1 LTTGLVDQGSGDAC
15 GNVTLE
21 VAPSSFTAMDL
32 GGNTVTLTAT
42 DANENTATCTATV
55 TVVDKVAPTA
65 NCQDIT
71 VELDTRGSATISPSE
86 VDRGSGDNSGSSVS
100 LFLDRADFDCSDVG
114 QNTVTLRVAD
124 GSQNTAS
131 CTATVT
137 VQDTTPP
144 TALCKAATLELN
156 ANGEASLTA
165 DLVDDG
171 SGDAC
176 GNVTL
181 EVSPSNFTVR
191 DLGENT
197 VRLMLTDQQG
207 NTASCQ
213 TIVTV
218 ADNQAPTAICK
229 DIIVELD
236 TMGSATIEVTDI
248 DNGSYDNLGGAI
260 SLSLDQTTF
269 SCPDVGQ
276 NTVSLT
282 VEDESG
288 NVSTCTAEVM
298 VTPPMITN
306 VTTNSGPV
314 CHGFALQL
322 NEISGLGTSWSWT
335 SSGDAIFNNPG
346 IQNPEVTNVSDGE
359 EFTVTVTLANGCI
372 FMGTTVVSLLE
383 TPVLDVVSEQE
394 FCTLDNP
401 SISDLSASGNGSI
414 YWYALENGTT
424 ELESHVPLADGAMYY
439 GALEDDNGCIS
450 ERVAVAVRVTV
461 QNCDEPPGADN
472 LAFSPNGDGINDS
485 FSISWLR
492 KDYPNYSITVYDR
505 NGSLVYKGNI
515 GKADWDGSSD
525 RGVVLGDGKLPN
537 GVYYYTI
544 DFGDEI
550 TPRVQGV
557 VYLNR

>member
-32 GGNTVTLTAT
+32 GGNTVTLTVT

-86 VDRGSGDNSGSSVS
+86 VDQGSGDNSGSSVS

-213 TIVTV
+213 TTVTV

-236 TMGSATIEVTDI
+236 TMGSATIGVTDI
-248 DNGSYDNLGGAI
+248 DNGSYDSKGGGV
-260 SLSLDQTTF
+260 SLALDRTDF
-269 SCPDVGQ
+269 SCSDIGENSV
-276 NTVSLT
+276 TLT
-282 VEDESG
+282 ATDNGG
-288 NVSTCTAEVM
+288 NIASCTATVLIQEVTAPLAI
-298 VTPPMITN
+298 V
-306 VTTNSGPV
+306 TNSGPV
-314 CHGFALQL
+314 CRGSAFQL

-335 SSGDAIFNNPG
+335 SSGDAIFNDPG
-346 IQNPEVTNVSDGE
+346 IQNPEVTNVSNGE
-359 EFTVTVTLANGCI
+359 EFTVTITLVNGCTSI
-372 FMGTTVVSLLE
+372 GTTVALVLEAPVLKTKSEQQFCILE
-383 TPVLDVVSEQE
+383 TPTV
-394 FCTLDNP
+394 
-401 SISDLSASGNGSI
+401 SDLMASGYGNI
-414 YWYALENGTT
+414 RWYAEENGTAA
-424 ELESHVPLADGAMYY
+424 LKSDIPLADGAMYY
-439 GALEDDNGCIS
+439 GALENGDGCVS
-450 ERVAVAVRVTV
+450 EKVVVRVALE
-461 QNCDEPPGADN
+461 NCNKLDDPGKRG
-472 LAFSPNGDGINDS
+472 FSPNGDGINDT
-485 FSISWLR
+485 FSIYGLR
-492 KDYPNYSITVYDR
+492 EDYPNYSMTIYNR
-505 NGSLVYKGNI
+505 NGSMVYKGNI
-515 GKADWDGSSD
+515 DTPDWDGSSD
-525 RGVVLGDGKLPN
+525 HGLVLGDGKLPS
-537 GVYYYTI
+537 GVYYYKI
-544 DFGDEI
+544 EFGDGTTAQALGI
-550 TPRVQGV
+550 VF
-557 VYLNR
+557 LNR